1 VLYPSE
7 GGTLRL
13 ASLNY
18 QGIAK
23 GNTIK
28 MTSFA
33 GGWVDDDTGVVVVE
47 NDTPDTKEC
56 TLYDDNIMQC
66 TTFFTEY
73 CGPDNVT
80 SVFDIPCT
88 AGEWLMTYTF
98 ETIFALEGSECPEPP
113 KGFCPD
119 GPPGRKLQEEE
130 EEASHPC
137 PILNGKMN

>member
-1 VLYPSE
+1 VVILSVWGGDGRWVLEEKDQFGAYVGARNVLYPSE

-33 GGWVDDDTGVVVVE
+33 GGWVDDDTGVVVAE

-66 TTFFTEY
+66 TTFLTEY

-88 AGEWLMTYTF
+88 AGEWLMTYT
-98 ETIFALEGSECPEPP
+98 L
-113 KGFCPD
+113 
-119 GPPGRKLQEEE
+119 
-130 EEASHPC
+130 
-137 PILNGKMN
+137 